1 MDATLAIGPVVAA
14 AMGAGLPC
22 PAPKRS
28 CRTCESSGLVTRLD
42 NVPTQCWDCSS
53 STARGGPLLPNW
65 TPITMERRIQATSPS
80 TPTKSPEK
88 AVDKQVGGGHYKD
101 CGIQPIEYIHANN
114 LNFFEGSAVKYI
126 TRWRQK
132 GGVQD
137 LRKAIHFLE
146 LQIELDGLK

>member
-1 MDATLAIGPVVAA
+1 MDAALAVGPATAA
-14 AMGAGLPC
+14 TMGADLTT
-22 PAPKRS
+22 PKRS
-28 CRTCESSGLVTRLD
+28 CQTCESSGLFTHLD

-53 STARGGPLLPNW
+53 SMAHGGPHLPNW
-65 TPITMERRIQATSPS
+65 TPITMERRIQATPPAA
-80 TPTKSPEK
+80 PTESPEK

-101 CGIQPIEYIHANN
+101 CGIQPIEYIHANG